1 MMKNAFT
8 FHLFHLK
15 HFLFS
20 RYLNFCS
27 LLFDHEEKQLD
38 WKDKVSFKT
47 YDITTMETN
56 IGNIHIA
63 HEI

>member
-1 MMKNAFT
+1 MKNAFT

-27 LLFDHEEKQLD
+27 LLFDREEKQLD
-38 WKDKVSFKT
+38 WKGKVNFKT
-47 YDITTMETN
+47 YDITTRETN

-63 HEI
+63 YEI